1 MTEIKSASPVPPPTT
16 PRASTTALDVAL
28 RLLQPMQGLLGAG
41 ESAQAEVVSV
51 KETAQSFQLVLR
63 LTLEN
68 GRQATVEAQSAR
80 PVPPG
85 ASYAVAA
92 LSDSRLL
99 AQPQP
104 GRNQPLQSIDLALLP
119 AGSIL
124 QGKVIATGQQNGGD
138 GRPTFQVVLSLL
150 NSPLAGQKL
159 QLETSTPLAL
169 GSLLTAQVQGSQA
182 LSFVPLS
189 GLFDRLLLGQQ
200 LAAQHGRQ
208 APMSGVFQALAALG
222 NTLPDGLR
230 DAAGKL
236 LGLLPG
242 VQQLSDPQGVARAF
256 AASGAFLEAHLLSG
270 HTAGV
275 AGDLKAALLR
285 LMAQLPNLP
294 GSTPQAAAQLGAATG
309 QALPAFARSA
319 LGALGQNNARQLAL
333 GFPLGG
339 SPLGGKLPDGQDEQ
353 ADLEL
358 LLKLAAAAVSRLQT
372 HQLSSLAQT
381 QTLPD
386 GVQLTTWQ
394 LEVPMRDQ
402 RDIVPLQIKVQRE
415 QSQRQSDKE
424 QPDTLWKIELA
435 FDIQPLGPL
444 QVQAQLLR
452 GSLSSQLWAERG
464 ETAELIVGELE
475 HLRERLQGAGIN
487 VGELACRQG
496 VPPQGP
502 RTSLDQR
509 FVDETA

>member
-1 MTEIKSASPVPPPTT
+1 MTEIKSTPPVPAPAA
-16 PRASTTALDVAL
+16 PRGGAAAVDLALK
-28 RLLQPMQGLLGAG
+28 LLQPMQGLLGAG
-41 ESAQAEVVSV
+41 EHAQAEVVSV

-63 LTLEN
+63 LTLDN
-68 GRQATVEAQSAR
+68 GRQATVEASSAR
-80 PVPPG
+80 PVLPG
-85 ASYAVAA
+85 TGYVVAA

-99 AQPQP
+99 AQLQP
-104 GRNQPLQSIDLALLP
+104 GRNQPLQSIDLSLLP
-119 AGSIL
+119 AGSTV
-124 QGKVIATGQQNGGD
+124 QGKVVASGQQLGSD
-138 GRPTFQVVLSLL
+138 GQPRFQIVLSLL
-150 NSPLAGQKL
+150 DSPLAGQKL
-159 QLETSTPLAL
+159 QIESSMPLAL

-200 LAAQHGRQ
+200 LAAQHNRQ
-208 APMSGVFQALAALG
+208 ASLEGVLKLLNSVG
-222 NTLPDGLR
+222 GSLPEGLR
-230 DAAGKL
+230 GAADKL
-236 LGLLPG
+236 LGILPSI
-242 VQQLSDPQGVARAF
+242 QQLTDPEALARAF
-256 AASGAFLEAHLLSG
+256 AASGVFLEARLLSG
-270 HTAGV
+270 QADGL

-285 LMAQLPNLP
+285 LLAQMPNLP
-294 GSTPQAAAQLGAATG
+294 GSTPLATAQLGATG
-309 QALPAFARSA
+309 QALPAFVRNA
-319 LGALGQNNARQLAL
+319 LGALGQASARELAL

-339 SPLGGKLPDGQDEQ
+339 NPLGGRLPDGQEEQ

-386 GVQLTTWQ
+386 GTQLTTWQ

-402 RDIVPLQIKVQRE
+402 QDIVPLQVKVQHE
-415 QSQRQSDKE
+415 ENPRQAGKE
-424 QPDTLWKIELA
+424 QADTLWKIELA
-435 FDIQPLGPL
+435 FDMAPLGPL

-452 GSLSSQLWAERG
+452 GSLSSQLWAERAD
-464 ETAELIVGELE
+464 TAALIAGELT
-475 HLRERLQGAGIN
+475 HLRQRLQATGLN

>member
-16 PRASTTALDVAL
+16 PRASTAALDVAL
-28 RLLQPMQGLLGAG
+28 RLLQPMQGLLEAG

-68 GRQATVEAQSAR
+68 GRQATVEAQSPR
-80 PVPPG
+80 PVLPG

-124 QGKVIATGQQNGGD
+124 QGKVIATGQQTGGD

-159 QLETSTPLAL
+159 QIETSTPLAL

-208 APMSGVFQALAALG
+208 APLSGVFQALAALG
-222 NTLPDGLR
+222 DTLPDGLR

-242 VQQLSDPQGVARAF
+242 VQQMSDPQGVARAL

-270 HTAGV
+270 QTAGV

-294 GSTPQAAAQLGAATG
+294 GSTPLAAAQLGAATG

-386 GVQLTTWQ
+386 GIQLTTWQ

-415 QSQRQSDKE
+415 ESQRQGDKE

-464 ETAELIVGELE
+464 ETAELIAGELE
-475 HLRERLQGAGIN
+475 HLRERLQAAGLN